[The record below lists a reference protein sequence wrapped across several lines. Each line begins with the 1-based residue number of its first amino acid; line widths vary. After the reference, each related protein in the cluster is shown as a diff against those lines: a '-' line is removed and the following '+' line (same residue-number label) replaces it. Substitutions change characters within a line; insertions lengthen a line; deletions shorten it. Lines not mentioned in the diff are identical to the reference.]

1 MTSYSFFL
9 GTLKLRTL
17 TKSWSL
23 NINKE
28 VSVMNQDVTDYKY
41 INFITFI
48 TKKPTLKILVEDR
61 LVVSGLIKCFVLR
74 L

>member
-1 MTSYSFFL
+1 
-9 GTLKLRTL
+9 
-17 TKSWSL
+17 
-23 NINKE
+23 
-28 VSVMNQDVTDYKY
+28 MNQDVTDYKY